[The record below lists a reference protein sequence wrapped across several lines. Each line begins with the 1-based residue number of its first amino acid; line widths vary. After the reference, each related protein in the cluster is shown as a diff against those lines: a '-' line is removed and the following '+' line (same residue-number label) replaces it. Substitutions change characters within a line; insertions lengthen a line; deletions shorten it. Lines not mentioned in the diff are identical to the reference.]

1 MLIYL
6 RGIIY
11 AIIPRIGKFFA
22 RPVSGQ
28 FGFTGARVVASGK
41 NKKTA
46 GTNRFIPAAHPHPSR
61 FWEIISGRWRGKF

>member
-41 NKKTA
+41 NKKPPERIA
-46 GTNRFIPAAHPHPSR
+46 SFRRPILNHPV
-61 FWEIISGRWRGKF
+61 SGKLFPGDGAVKL